1 MMLKQFLDYIE
12 NQHLF
17 LPNQRILLAVSGG
30 VDSMAM
36 VSLFGKAHF
45 DFGIAHC
52 NFKLRGAESDE
63 DAAFVR
69 KTAMDLGIP
78 CFEKS
83 FDTMEIAIQKKQ
95 SIQVAA
101 RELRYEWFNQ
111 VIAEN
116 NYDYFATAHQFD
128 DQTETFFI
136 NLLRG
141 TGISGL
147 RGILP
152 KNGKCVR
159 PLLFASRTEI
169 EGFAAENG
177 ITFRE
182 DSSNKSDKYL
192 RNKIR
197 QLVIPALEKVNPDFR
212 KGLLTTFKNLAAT
225 EAILDNEIAKVSD
238 ELLVYENDQIK
249 IDIGKLRR
257 LYQLPVYLFGIL
269 KPYNFNFSTIEDI
282 CNALDKIAGKRF
294 YSSTHCL
301 SGNSE
306 SLAITPISD
315 FEPET
320 SEEFIITEVEDS
332 ISHPVFLTFAK
343 IEIENDFKIQKD
355 ENLAQLDFDKL
366 CFPLKLRKWIQGDT
380 FVPLGMKGKKL
391 VSDFFIDEKYS
402 FFDKQKTW
410 LLISGNEIVWIVGHR
425 ISNSFKITDKTTMA
439 LIIGVKNPGT

>member
-1 MMLKQFLDYIE
+1 MLKQFFGYIQ
-12 NQHLF
+12 NQNLF

-52 NFKLRGAESDE
+52 NFKLRGAESDG

-78 CFEKS
+78 YFEKS
-83 FDTMEIAIQKKQ
+83 FDTMEIANQKKQ

-101 RELRYEWFNQ
+101 RELRYGWFNE

-116 NYDYFATAHQFD
+116 HYDYFATAHQFD
-128 DQTETFFI
+128 DQSETFFI

-159 PLLFASRTEI
+159 PLLFASRREILHFATENSI
-169 EGFAAENG
+169 S
-177 ITFRE
+177 FRE

-212 KGLLTTFKNLAAT
+212 KGLFTTFKNLAGT
-225 EAILDNEIAKVSD
+225 EIIMDTEIAKASD
-238 ELLVYENDQIK
+238 ELLVFEDNQIK
-249 IDIGKLRR
+249 IDIVKLRN
-257 LYQLPVYLFGIL
+257 LHPLPVYLFGIL
-269 KPYNFNFSTIEDI
+269 KPYNFNFSNIEDI
-282 CNALDKIAGKRF
+282 CNAIDNISGKRF
-294 YSSTHCL
+294 YSATHCL
-301 SGNSE
+301 TGNSE
-306 SLAITPISD
+306 NLAITPNSD
-315 FEPET
+315 FESDI
-320 SEEFIITEVEDS
+320 SEEFIITDDEGS
-332 ISHPVFLTFAK
+332 ICHPVFLIFEK
-343 IEIENDFKIQKD
+343 IEINDDFKIQKD

-366 CFPLKLRKWIQGDT
+366 RFPIKLRKWRQGDT

-391 VSDFFIDEKYS
+391 VSDFFIDEKFS
-402 FFDKQKTW
+402 LFDKQKTW

-425 ISNSFKITDKTTMA
+425 ISNRFKITGKTTKA
-439 LIIGVKNPGT
+439 LIIGVKNPVT

>member
-1 MMLKQFLDYIE
+1 MLKRFLGYIQ
-12 NQHLF
+12 NQNLF
-17 LPNQRILLAVSGG
+17 LPNQKILLAVSGG
-30 VDSMAM
+30 VDSMVM

-52 NFKLRGAESDE
+52 NFRLRGAESDE

-69 KTAMDLGIP
+69 KTALDLDIP
-78 CFEKS
+78 YFEKS
-83 FDTMEIAIQKKQ
+83 FDTTEIAIQKKQ

-136 NLLRG
+136 NLFRG

-169 EGFAAENG
+169 EDFAVENE
-177 ITFRE
+177 ITYRE

-197 QLVIPALEKVNPDFR
+197 HLVIPALEKANPDFR
-212 KGLLTTFKNLAAT
+212 KGLLTTFKNLAGAET
-225 EAILDNEIAKVSD
+225 ILDSEIAKVSA
-238 ELLVYENDQIK
+238 ELLVYEADQIK
-249 IDIGKLRR
+249 IDIGKLRN
-257 LYQLPVYLFGIL
+257 LNPLPVYLFGIL
-269 KPYNFNFSTIEDI
+269 KPYNFNFPTVEDV
-282 CNALDKIAGKRF
+282 CNSLENISGKRF
-294 YSSTHCL
+294 YSATHCL
-301 SGNSE
+301 TGSSDD
-306 SLAITPISD
+306 LALTALSD
-315 FEPET
+315 FDAET
-320 SEEFIITEVEDS
+320 SEEFIITEDEGS
-332 ISHPVFLTFAK
+332 ISHPVFLTFEK
-343 IEIENDFKIQKD
+343 IEINDDFKIQKAK
-355 ENLAQLDFDKL
+355 NLAQLDFDKL
-366 CFPLKLRKWIQGDT
+366 RFPLKLRKWKQGDA

-391 VSDFFIDEKYS
+391 VSDFFIDEKFS

-410 LLISGNEIVWIVGHR
+410 LLISGSEIVWIVGHR
-425 ISNSFKITDKTTMA
+425 ISNSFKISDKTTRA
-439 LIIGVKNPGT
+439 LIISI